1 MNIGYF
7 TLSDGSFSTLDGP
20 TEYVELPIYPF
31 QVSAEWFVGRAAIY
45 LPGPVAAGVSA

>member
-1 MNIGYF
+1 MNIAFY

-20 TEYVELPIYPF
+20 IEYMELPIYPI
-31 QVSAEWFVGRAAIY
+31 QVSAEWYVGRAAIY